1 MSLLDHMRQELR
13 EKFESLKKRENP
25 HYSPLYRKKDQKVL
39 TARQFVKKQAAI
51 HGGYAQ
57 TSFDTDENVFLP
69 KEQVEKLSSLLTKYD
84 YRVLEA
90 EKITDEDLEGV
101 EFDVEIFG
109 ARLKGE
115 RHPIPIKVTAE
126 DLADWRIV
134 HIHAPLRKV
143 SSWYDRGWDHPY
155 FESVVHKK
163 AGERGR

>member
-1 MSLLDHMRQELR
+1 MTSLDEMRRELQER
-13 EKFESLKKRENP
+13 FENLKRENP
-25 HYSPLYRKKDQKVL
+25 HYSPLYRKGFDDEKAL

-51 HGGYAQ
+51 YGGYAQ

-69 KEQVEKLSSLLTKYD
+69 KDQVKTLSALLTKYD
-84 YRVLEA
+84 YKVFEPT
-90 EKITDEDLEGV
+90 KITDEDLEAV

-115 RHPIPIKVTAE
+115 RHPIPIKVTAK
-126 DLADWRIV
+126 DLADWRKV

-155 FESVVHKK
+155 FETKIRE
-163 AGERGR
+163 A